1 MTDLGQ
7 DTTALQ
13 REVISLVRL
22 HGLRHW
28 DKPRRLSGGQLSR
41 DYVDGKVVTAD
52 GEDLATVCRAV
63 IEAADRLGAS
73 SFTAVGGLTMGA
85 DAIAHGVAMLLGKGC
100 CWFSVRKTPKG
111 HGLEKWIE
119 GGRQLDTSDRVLLVD
134 DVVTQGKS
142 IHDAYDRVVKD
153 TGAKVVA
160 AVSMVDR
167 GEGGT
172 RLFRDL
178 GIPYASL
185 VTYRHLGIDPIE
197 PVSGSELVATAR

>member
-7 DTTALQ
+7 ETTTLQ
-13 REVISLVRL
+13 REVISLVRI

-28 DKPRRLSGGQLSR
+28 DEPRRLSGGQLSK
-41 DYVDGKVVTAD
+41 DYVDGKAVTAD
-52 GEDLATVCRAV
+52 GEDMAIVCRAV
-63 IEAADRLGAS
+63 VEAAGRLGVS

-85 DAIAHGVAMLLGKGC
+85 DAIAHGVAMLLGRGC
-100 CWFSVRKTPKG
+100 LSFSVRKKPKD
-111 HGLEKWIE
+111 HGLERWIE
-119 GGRQLDTSDRVLLVD
+119 GRQLGSSDRVLLVD

-142 IHDAYDRVVKD
+142 IHDAYERVVED

-172 RLFRDL
+172 RLFREL

-185 VTYRHLGIDPIE
+185 VTYRHLGIDPLH
-197 PVSGSELVATAR
+197 SQHLR